1 MFILVEFALWLA
13 GGRWEGSFIE
23 QLMCAENQIEQFLR
37 QQREVGVVIKRQQE
51 RTVLDLGHVGGNM
64 NPYMW

>member
-37 QQREVGVVIKRQQE
+37 QQWEVGVVIPILRA
-51 RTVLDLGHVGGNM
+51 DLREVISTRHTQGWG
-64 NPYMW
+64 